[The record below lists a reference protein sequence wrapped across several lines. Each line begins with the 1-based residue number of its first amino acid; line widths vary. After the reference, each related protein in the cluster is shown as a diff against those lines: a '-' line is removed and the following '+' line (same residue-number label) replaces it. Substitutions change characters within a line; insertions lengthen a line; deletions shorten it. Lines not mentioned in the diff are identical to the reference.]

1 MGQVNTILSPIEK
14 SLWAVRAER
23 GALLG
28 HIRKLSRSLFVIEA
42 EPGSVLSPAA
52 PSDFPSQ
59 SAAMDA
65 VVALT
70 GGTCRMGRA
79 LPSSRL

>member
-1 MGQVNTILSPIEK
+1 MNTVLSPIEK

-28 HIRKLSRSLFVIEA
+28 HIRRLSRSLFVIEA
-42 EPGSVLSPAA
+42 EPDSILTPATPA
-52 PSDFPSQ
+52 DYPSQ

-65 VVALT
+65 VVELT
-70 GGTCRMGRA
+70 GGTCRMGRPDPA
-79 LPSSRL
+79 SRG